1 MATHDD
7 RSGASGGYSGSRGYP
22 TGGAHHFDDGTRSS
36 GRDAFTPDAY
46 RDTHQDAYQDTSTR
60 DAFDR
65 DTQSF
70 DTTGYTP
77 VADLDREPAH
87 YDDEDER
94 KPFGWSGSADLGLLV
109 LRLALGG
116 AFVAHGLQKVFG
128 LFGGPGI
135 DGFERYL
142 QAAGF
147 REARILAWVTGV
159 TELAGGGLL
168 VLGLFTPLAAAGVL
182 GVMAN
187 VVALKFRG
195 GFFAPNG
202 VELEVAYAAMAFGL
216 LFAGPG
222 RAALDY
228 NRGWFRH
235 PLVAG
240 FLCLL
245 LAAGA
250 TTATLYVFR

>member
-7 RSGASGGYSGSRGYP
+7 RSRASGGYSDDGYYS
-22 TGGAHHFDDGTRSS
+22 TSGVGGGVHHFDDGTRAID
-36 GRDAFTPDAY
+36 GDAFG
-46 RDTHQDAYQDTSTR
+46 QDTK
-60 DAFDR
+60 
-65 DTQSF
+65 SF

-77 VADLDREPAH
+77 VADFERPSH
-87 YDDEDER
+87 HDDFEDER
-94 KPFGWSGSADLGLLV
+94 RPFGWTGSADLGLLV

-135 DGFERYL
+135 DGFTRYL
-142 QAAGF
+142 ESAGF

-159 TELAGGGLL
+159 TELGGGALL

-187 VVALKFRG
+187 VIALKYRG
-195 GFFAPNG
+195 GFFAPDG
-202 VELEVAYAAMAFGL
+202 VELEVAYAAMAFAA

-222 RAALDY
+222 RAALDR
-228 NRGWFRH
+228 NRSWFRH
-235 PLVAG
+235 PLTAG
-240 FLCLL
+240 LICLV

-250 TTATLYVFR
+250 TAATLYVFR

>member
-7 RSGASGGYSGSRGYP
+7 RSSTSGGYSDDGFYSASGA
-22 TGGAHHFDDGTRSS
+22 GGGVHHFDDGTRPLD
-36 GRDAFTPDAY
+36 GDAFGK
-46 RDTHQDAYQDTSTR
+46 DTKGFDTS
-60 DAFDR
+60 
-65 DTQSF
+65 
-70 DTTGYTP
+70 GYTP
-77 VADLDREPAH
+77 VADLRDKPAH
-87 YDDEDER
+87 YDAYDEDER
-94 KPFGWSGSADLGLLV
+94 KPFGWTAGADIGLLV

-116 AFVAHGLQKVFG
+116 AFVVHGLQKVFG

-135 DGFERYL
+135 DGFTRYL
-142 QAAGF
+142 QSAGF

-159 TELAGGGLL
+159 TELGGGVLL

-187 VVALKFRG
+187 VIALKYRG

-202 VELEVAYAAMAFGL
+202 VELEAAYAAMAFAA

-235 PLVAG
+235 PLLSG
-240 FLCLL
+240 FICLVI
-245 LAAGA
+245 AAGA
-250 TTATLYVFR
+250 TAATLYVFR

>member
-7 RSGASGGYSGSRGYP
+7 RSSASGGYSDDGFYSASGV
-22 TGGAHHFDDGTRSS
+22 GGGVHHFDDGTRTLD
-36 GRDAFTPDAY
+36 GDAFGK
-46 RDTHQDAYQDTSTR
+46 DTKGFDTS
-60 DAFDR
+60 
-65 DTQSF
+65 
-70 DTTGYTP
+70 GYTP
-77 VADLDREPAH
+77 VADLQDKPAH
-87 YDDEDER
+87 YDTYDDEDER
-94 KPFGWSGSADLGLLV
+94 KPFGWTAGADIGLLV

-135 DGFERYL
+135 DGFTRYL
-142 QAAGF
+142 QSAGF

-159 TELAGGGLL
+159 TELGGGALL

-187 VVALKFRG
+187 VVALKYKG

-202 VELEVAYAAMAFGL
+202 VELEVAYAAMAFAA

-228 NRGWFRH
+228 NRSWFRH
-235 PLVAG
+235 PLLSG
-240 FLCLL
+240 FICLV

-250 TTATLYVFR
+250 TAATLYVFR

>member
-7 RSGASGGYSGSRGYP
+7 RSGASGGYSGAGSYP
-22 TGGAHHFDDGTRSS
+22 TGGAHHFDDGTRSF
-36 GRDAFTPDAY
+36 GRDAF
-46 RDTHQDAYQDTSTR
+46 RE
-60 DAFDR
+60 DAFREDASGR
-65 DTQSF
+65 DVFDKDTQSF

-77 VADLDREPAH
+77 VADLDPEPAH

-228 NRGWFRH
+228 NRAWFRH
-235 PLVAG
+235 PLVSG
-240 FLCLL
+240 FLCLV

>member
-7 RSGASGGYSGSRGYP
+7 RSRTSGGYSDDGFYSTSGA
-22 TGGAHHFDDGTRSS
+22 GGGVHHFDDGTRPID
-36 GRDAFTPDAY
+36 GGAFGK
-46 RDTHQDAYQDTSTR
+46 DTS
-60 DAFDR
+60 A
-65 DTQSF
+65 F

-77 VADLDREPAH
+77 IADLDDKPASH
-87 YDDEDER
+87 HDTFEDDDER
-94 KPFGWSGSADLGLLV
+94 KPFGWTAGADIGLLV

-116 AFVAHGLQKVFG
+116 AFVVHGLQKVFG

-135 DGFERYL
+135 DGFAQYL
-142 QAAGF
+142 QNAGF

-159 TELAGGGLL
+159 TELGGGALL

-187 VVALKFRG
+187 VIALKYRG

-202 VELEVAYAAMAFGL
+202 VELEVAYAAMAFAA

-228 NRGWFRH
+228 NRSWFRH
-235 PLVAG
+235 PLVSG
-240 FLCLL
+240 FLCLVI
-245 LAAGA
+245 AAGA
-250 TTATLYVFR
+250 TAATLYVFR

>member
-7 RSGASGGYSGSRGYP
+7 RSKASGGYSDDGFYS
-22 TGGAHHFDDGTRSS
+22 TSSAGGGGVHHFDDGTT
-36 GRDAFTPDAY
+36 AFGAQAY
-46 RDTHQDAYQDTSTR
+46 DK
-60 DAFDR
+60 

-70 DTTGYTP
+70 DSTGYTP
-77 VADLDREPAH
+77 VTTLDEPASH
-87 YDDEDER
+87 YDDEDDER
-94 KPFGWSGSADLGLLV
+94 RPFGWSAGPDIGLLV

-116 AFVAHGLQKVFG
+116 AFVVHGSQKVFG
-128 LFGGPGI
+128 LFGGPGV
-135 DGFERYL
+135 DGFANYL
-142 QAAGF
+142 QSVGF
-147 REARILAWVTGV
+147 REPRILAWVTGV

-187 VVALKFRG
+187 VIALKYRG

-228 NRGWFRH
+228 DRGWFRH
-235 PLVAG
+235 ALLAG
-240 FLCLL
+240 FICLV

-250 TTATLYVFR
+250 TAATLYVFR

>member
-7 RSGASGGYSGSRGYP
+7 RSKASSSSGYSDDGFYS
-22 TGGAHHFDDGTRSS
+22 TSTSSTSSGGAHHFDAG
-36 GRDAFTPDAY
+36 
-46 RDTHQDAYQDTSTR
+46 
-60 DAFDR
+60 
-65 DTQSF
+65 TQSF
-70 DTTGYTP
+70 GRDTTAFTAPSAFDKDTNTFDTSGFTP
-77 VADLDREPAH
+77 VTDYDPPATSH
-87 YDDEDER
+87 FDEEDER

-135 DGFERYL
+135 DGFTRYL
-142 QAAGF
+142 ESSGY
-147 REARILAWVTGV
+147 REARILAWVTGI

-182 GVMAN
+182 GVLAN
-187 VVALKFRG
+187 AIALKYRG
-195 GFFAPNG
+195 GYFAPNG
-202 VELEVAYAAMAFGL
+202 IELEVALAAMSFAV

-222 RAALDY
+222 RAAFDY
-228 NRGWFRH
+228 NRSWFRH
-235 PLVAG
+235 PLLSG

-245 LAAGA
+245 VAAGA
-250 TTATLYVFR
+250 TAATLYVFR

>member
-7 RSGASGGYSGSRGYP
+7 RSRASGGYSDDGPYP
-22 TGGAHHFDDGTRSS
+22 GGGVHHFDGGTRPL
-36 GRDAFTPDAY
+36 GGDAFGKGTK
-46 RDTHQDAYQDTSTR
+46 
-60 DAFDR
+60 
-65 DTQSF
+65 SF
-70 DTTGYTP
+70 DTTGYPP
-77 VADLDREPAH
+77 VADLEDRPAH
-87 YDDEDER
+87 YDDADDER
-94 KPFGWSGSADLGLLV
+94 RPFGWTAGPDLGLLV

-135 DGFERYL
+135 DGFTRYL
-142 QAAGF
+142 QSAGF
-147 REARILAWVTGV
+147 REPRVLAWVTGV
-159 TELAGGGLL
+159 TELGGGALL

-187 VVALKFRG
+187 VIALKYRG

-202 VELEVAYAAMAFGL
+202 VELEAAYAAMAFAA

-235 PLVAG
+235 PLLSG
-240 FLCLL
+240 FVFLVV
-245 LAAGA
+245 AAGA
-250 TTATLYVFR
+250 TAATLYVFR

>member
-7 RSGASGGYSGSRGYP
+7 RSGASGGYSGSGFYP
-22 TGGAHHFDDGTRSS
+22 SGGAHHFDPDDDRGTVSW
-36 GRDAFTPDAY
+36 
-46 RDTHQDAYQDTSTR
+46 TR
-60 DAFDR
+60 EDQ
-65 DTQSF
+65 TF
-70 DTTGYTP
+70 DTTGFTP
-77 VADLDREPAH
+77 VAELDEPVHQDL
-87 YDDEDER
+87 DEDER
-94 KPFGWSGSADLGLLV
+94 KPFGWSAGPDLGLLV

-116 AFVAHGLQKVFG
+116 AFVVHGLQKVFG

-135 DGFERYL
+135 DGFARYL
-142 QAAGF
+142 QSVGF
-147 REARILAWVTGV
+147 REAEILAWVTGI

-187 VVALKFRG
+187 VVALKYRG
-195 GFFAPNG
+195 GFFAPSG

-228 NRGWFRH
+228 NRSWFRH
-235 PLVAG
+235 PLPAG

-245 LAAGA
+245 LAAGGA
-250 TTATLYVFR
+250 TATLYVFR

>member
-7 RSGASGGYSGSRGYP
+7 RSKASGGYSDDGFYSTSGV
-22 TGGAHHFDDGTRSS
+22 GGGVHHFDDGTRS
-36 GRDAFTPDAY
+36 
-46 RDTHQDAYQDTSTR
+46 
-60 DAFDR
+60 FDGGGFDK

-77 VADLDREPAH
+77 IADLTDEPAH
-87 YDDEDER
+87 HDPLDDER
-94 KPFGWSGSADLGLLV
+94 RPFGWTAGPDLGLLV

-116 AFVAHGLQKVFG
+116 AFAVHGLQKVFG

-135 DGFERYL
+135 DGFTRYL
-142 QAAGF
+142 QSAGF
-147 REARILAWVTGV
+147 REPRILAWVTGV
-159 TELAGGGLL
+159 TELGGGALL

-187 VVALKFRG
+187 VIALKYRG
-195 GFFAPNG
+195 GFFAPDG
-202 VELEVAYAAMAFGL
+202 VELEVAYAAMAFAA

-222 RAALDY
+222 RAALDN
-228 NRGWFRH
+228 NRSWFRH
-235 PLVAG
+235 PLPAG
-240 FLCLL
+240 FLCLV

-250 TTATLYVFR
+250 TAATLYVFR

>member
-7 RSGASGGYSGSRGYP
+7 RSRAPGGYSDDGFYSTSGV
-22 TGGAHHFDDGTRSS
+22 GGGVHHFDDGTREIGGDAF
-36 GRDAFTPDAY
+36 GRDTKGFDA
-46 RDTHQDAYQDTSTR
+46 
-60 DAFDR
+60 
-65 DTQSF
+65 
-70 DTTGYTP
+70 TGYTP
-77 VADLDREPAH
+77 IADLDDQPAH
-87 YDDEDER
+87 YLTPDDEDER
-94 KPFGWSGSADLGLLV
+94 KPFGWTAGADIGLLV

-116 AFVAHGLQKVFG
+116 AFVMHGLQKVFG

-135 DGFERYL
+135 DGFARYL
-142 QAAGF
+142 QSAGF

-159 TELAGGGLL
+159 TELGGGALL

-187 VVALKFRG
+187 VIALKYRG

-202 VELEVAYAAMAFGL
+202 VELEAAYAAMAFAA

-228 NRGWFRH
+228 NRSWFRH
-235 PLVAG
+235 PLLSG
-240 FLCLL
+240 FTCLVI
-245 LAAGA
+245 AAGA
-250 TTATLYVFR
+250 TAATLYVFR